1 MTGKYQRSGFNHIRN
16 DQLWQEQNHDA
27 YRAKGKLP
35 EPSLC
40 PQCGAVFHHGRWQWM
55 EAPAGAHA
63 RSCPACQRIHDHFPA
78 GFLRM
83 QGDFMRQHREEVIN
97 LVRNIEKREKTE
109 HPLKR
114 IMAVTEQGG
123 EILVTTTD
131 INLARS
137 IGDALHHAYQG
148 NLEYHYNAEQNLL
161 RVEWM
166 H

>member
-1 MTGKYQRSGFNHIRN
+1 MTGKYQRTGFTHIRN

-27 YRAKGKLP
+27 YKAKGKLP
-35 EPSLC
+35 EPSFC

-55 EAPAGAHA
+55 VSPEGAHA

-83 QGDFMRQHREEVIN
+83 QGGFMRQHRDEVMN
-97 LVRNIEKREKTE
+97 LVRNVETREKTE

-114 IMAVTEQGG
+114 IIAITEQGG

-148 NLEYHYNAEQNLL
+148 NLEYHYNADQNLL
-161 RVEWM
+161 RVEWI